1 MNPRACMPGLRIDCK
16 RWAWAYLVLSRVQY
30 DFQQCGVTRLLT
42 LWWIRSRLD
51 ALASLGSKQ
60 LLQIAGTMGLA
71 IRTPKHP
78 LVQSVVQGMSLFIRK
93 PYPAQ
98 ALNLPLQSNQHRL
111 HEHRQPDNSR
121 QQHSRQ
127 HHYWSSFRPSAAWN
141 STPLRSAAG
150 RLRCGGFWQSR
161 SCLTT
166 QSPTSQ
172 TVVSLYIY
180 ANKYLYTH
188 TNVCMCIY
196 IYVCIYIYSMY
207 IYIYTYKH
215 AHAHTQIYIYI
226 YMVPPPCTHAFVL
239 ESQSS
244 GGVGPWDSLV
254 PKPFS

>member
-42 LWWIRSRLD
+42 SVVD
-51 ALASLGSKQ
+51 SKQ
-60 LLQIAGTMGLA
+60 ARCTRIAGPRNSFLQIAGTMGLA

-188 TNVCMCIY
+188 TNVCMCILY
-196 IYVCIYIYSMY
+196 IYICMY
-207 IYIYTYKH
+207 IYI
-215 AHAHTQIYIYI
+215 
-226 YMVPPPCTHAFVL
+226 L
-239 ESQSS
+239 
-244 GGVGPWDSLV
+244 
-254 PKPFS
+254 